1 MRNRCSLFFLYLLT
15 LGLPNLL
22 AQTKKTL
29 PTTRILFVFD
39 CSLSMVG
46 KWESATKMDVSK
58 SILMQT
64 MDSLA
69 LIPNV
74 EVALRMYGHEYS
86 VNPRPNCKDTKLEVP
101 FSKGNIP
108 AIKNKIKNASPKGT
122 TPIAYTLEQCGSDF
136 PACADCRNI
145 IILITDG
152 VEECDGDPCA
162 VSLALQSRG
171 IVLRPFVLGVGLDIN
186 FKKSF
191 ECVGK
196 YFDASN
202 EKSFKMAMG
211 IIISQALNSTTV
223 QVNLLDANG
232 KPSETDVNMTF
243 YDQHTGAMRYN
254 LVHTINNA
262 GYPDTIPIDPLP
274 TYRMVVQTTPTVEKK
289 DIEIIPGKHNIVGI
303 SCPQG
308 ILNLKSSSRDY
319 KGLQYILRKKGEK
332 ETMLVCTADKPEKLL
347 VGRYDLEVLT
357 MPRVYINDVEISQS
371 KTTNVQIAPPGL
383 ANILFSAPG
392 YGSLYLEEKNQIKWL
407 YNFPDNPARE
417 TLVLQPGRYRL
428 VFKPKAAKES
438 IYTIERE
445 FTIEPGGNVTIKT
458 N

>member
-1 MRNRCSLFFLYLLT
+1 MNYRSFLFLCLMI
-15 LGLPNLL
+15 GLFANISF
-22 AQTKKTL
+22 AQTPKKL

-58 SILMQT
+58 SILIQT

-86 VNPRPNCKDTKLEVP
+86 VNPKPNCKDTKLEVP
-101 FSKGNIP
+101 FSKGNIG
-108 AIKNKIKNASPKGT
+108 AIKNKIKNANPRGT
-122 TPIAYTLEQCGSDF
+122 TPIAYTLEQCGNDF
-136 PACADCRNI
+136 PDCPDCRNI

-152 VEECDGDPCA
+152 VEECGGDPCA
-162 VSLALQSRG
+162 VSLALQSRN

-223 QVNLLDANG
+223 QVNLLDEKAR
-232 KPSETDVNMTF
+232 PSETNVNMTF
-243 YDQHTGAMRYN
+243 YDQHTGNLRYN

-262 GYPDTIPIDPLP
+262 GYPDTIGIDPLP
-274 TYRMVVQTTPTVEKK
+274 TYRLVVQTTPEVEKK
-289 DIEIIPGKHNIVGI
+289 DIDIIPGKHNIIGVV
-303 SCPQG
+303 CPQG

-319 KGLQYILRKKGEK
+319 KGLQYILRKKGEMQ
-332 ETMLVCTADKPEKLL
+332 TLIVGSADKPEKLL
-347 VGRYDLEVLT
+347 VGKYDIEVLC
-357 MPRVYINDVEISQS
+357 MPRVYIADVEITQS
-371 KTTNVQIAPPGL
+371 NTTTVQIAPSGL
-383 ANILFSAPG
+383 ANILIPTPG
-392 YGSLYLEEKNQIKWL
+392 YGSLYLEEKNNLKWL
-407 YNFPDNPARE
+407 YNFPENINRE

-428 VFKPKAAKES
+428 VFRPKAAKES